1 MRSTASGLSTLKHYR
16 LPGGASRLAALLIAH
31 LCPISSLFAPCDPGA
46 ARRQPVLLQRGQATR
61 ALGACLL
68 TLLILCS
75 RSDAQQKAEFQVH
88 GVVSDVSGAVLP
100 GVTVVAT
107 APDGVTV
114 ASAVTNELG
123 EFALELTVSG
133 AAAPMVSLTFQLDG
147 FSTKSVK
154 VEAKPGVE
162 PWIAEVLTLAP
173 RTETVVVY
181 GKAPVA
187 PPVPRVLP
195 PPPPPP
201 VLAPIPEHD
210 RDSVCGPSM
219 PAGDPSFGTV
229 RATRDGAVN
238 ELYAQSDQLRI
249 DGGTKTGLEI
259 GRNYVVRRTYR
270 VRGVTRDAKLEHVA
284 GVVQVVAAD
293 EHTAMA
299 AVVYACDELMRG
311 DVLAAFNPEPVRPAE
326 PLGTPA
332 YDDAAK
338 ILFADI
344 GQQLGAARRL
354 MVIDRGS
361 DADLRAG
368 QTLTLFRRER
378 LAGLSPSVIGFAS
391 VVAVRDHSATIRVD
405 QGRDAIDSGDWAAP
419 QRYAPQPPSDVDVA
433 GVLP

>member
-1 MRSTASGLSTLKHYR
+1 MRSMA
-16 LPGGASRLAALLIAH
+16 
-31 LCPISSLFAPCDPGA
+31 
-46 ARRQPVLLQRGQATR
+46 R
-61 ALGACLL
+61 ALGVCML
-68 TLLILCS
+68 TLLVLCL
-75 RSDAQQKAEFQVH
+75 RADAEQNGELQAR

-107 APDGVTV
+107 ASDGVTV
-114 ASAVTNELG
+114 ASTVTNDLG

-147 FSTKSVK
+147 FSTKSVQ

-162 PWIAEVLTLAP
+162 PWRTEVLTLAP

-219 PAGDPSFGTV
+219 PAGDASFGTV

-249 DGGTKTGLEI
+249 DGGTKTGIEV

-270 VRGVTRDAKLEHVA
+270 VRRVTRDAKLQHVA

-293 EHTAMA
+293 EHSALA
-299 AVVYACDELMRG
+299 VVVYACDALMRG
-311 DVLAAFNPEPVRPAE
+311 DALAAFNPEPLRTPE

-332 YDDAAK
+332 YDDAAQ

-344 GQQLGAARRL
+344 GQQLGAPRRL

-368 QTLTLFRRER
+368 QTLTLFRREN

-405 QGRDAIDSGDWAAP
+405 QGKDAIDSGDWAAP
-419 QRYAPQPPSDVDVA
+419 QRYAPQPPSAVDLA